1 MTKSLIVAVTTM
13 LVISGC
19 TSLGHENRTEPQIEK
34 KIAGKF
40 DRVYF
45 TGSGE
50 LAIATELLL
59 ASQGIEVF
67 YSPVIM
73 DKGDSKSKQEQI
85 RYAVTATSVDHD
97 MCVPEGSRQ
106 MHFHITVVDVFENN
120 RIFALSGDYGC
131 KNTITARFGKWISS
145 NKLR

>member
-1 MTKSLIVAVTTM
+1 MTKSLIVAITT
-13 LVISGC
+13 LLALSGC

-34 KIAGKF
+34 KISGKF

-67 YSPVIM
+67 YSPVII
-73 DKGDSKSKQEQI
+73 DKVDSKSKQEPI
-85 RYAVTATSVDHD
+85 RYTVTATSVDHD

-106 MHFHITVVDVFENN
+106 MHFYITVVDVIENN

-131 KNTITARFGKWISS
+131 KNTITARFGKWISN
-145 NKLR
+145 NKHR